1 MVAPL
6 LLRGLASGKGS
17 CVRQS
22 SVIIDNMSK
31 LVDDPM
37 DAAPFLDRLLE
48 ALTKAADI
56 LSDPEARGIAEK
68 AVSQLERLQREVAEA
83 KTRQQHIEHPR
94 VLEAIK
100 KLVKSI
106 KPGKSPLCLCSRTR
120 YFLGA
125 CRLAVLLAHGYPQV

>member
-1 MVAPL
+1 MYHSFALTFPAPALAMVTPL
-6 LLRGLASGKGS
+6 LLRGLASGKTAT
-17 CVRQS
+17 VRQS

-37 DAAPFLDRLLE
+37 DAAPFLPKLLP

-68 AVSQLERLQREVAEA
+68 AVAQLERLQAEVTEA
-83 KTRQQHIEHPR
+83 SARQQHIEKPR

-106 KPGKSPLCLCSRTR
+106 KSGMKL
-120 YFLGA
+120 FLS
-125 CRLAVLLAHGYPQV
+125 